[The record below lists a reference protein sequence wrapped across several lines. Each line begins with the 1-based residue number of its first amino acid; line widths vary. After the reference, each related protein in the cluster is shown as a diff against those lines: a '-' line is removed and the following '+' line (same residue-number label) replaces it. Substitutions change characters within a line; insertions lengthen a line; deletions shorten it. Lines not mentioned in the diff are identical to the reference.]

1 MKKCLNK
8 HWVNKRHAYVAENIS
23 ESTLRLLASEPLD
36 GSDKRDNSYFMAPG
50 FAQLAGMADVVAQK
64 ICSVIEGTANR
75 KYCEYTMQLCT
86 LVA

>member
-1 MKKCLNK
+1 
-8 HWVNKRHAYVAENIS
+8 
-23 ESTLRLLASEPLD
+23 
-36 GSDKRDNSYFMAPG
+36 MAPG